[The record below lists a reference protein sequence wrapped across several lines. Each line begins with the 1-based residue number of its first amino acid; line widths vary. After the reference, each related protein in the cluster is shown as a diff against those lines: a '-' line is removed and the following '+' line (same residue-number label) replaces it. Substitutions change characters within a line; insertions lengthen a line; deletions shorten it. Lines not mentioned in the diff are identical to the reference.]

1 MSNWN
6 YSDFLHEALKQLKE
20 DFRAQ
25 NKDKEFS
32 IWLEKIVYVVST
44 EKTIT
49 LSVQST
55 FLRDQLFS
63 RGYVVLLQKKIQDL
77 LGQEIEIVF
86 QISAR
91 DSSDATTFSQQKKTE
106 ILPVTPPKKP
116 PEPKQKHPQLREEFT
131 FETFIPGEGNAFL
144 FNAALSISKDPGKNY
159 NPLLI
164 YGGVGLGKT
173 HLMQAIG
180 NAIYQNIGGKI
191 IYLSAENFTNEFT
204 TSVRTKKESEF
215 SKKFRS
221 ADVFLLDDIHFL
233 QKKLGVQEQLF
244 YTFEALYNAK
254 KHMVFICDRHISE
267 LKDMSDRLVTRFE
280 SGISANIL
288 FPNYETRIAI
298 IQKKLELLGKTL
310 PKEVIDLIASRI
322 ETNIRDLEA
331 CLKKL
336 FAFEELIQ
344 TNITLEIAQEQL
356 QDKFRNPVQEN
367 VTLENIQKVVANY
380 YNISYS
386 DIRGKKRHRSI
397 VTPRHIAIYLARK
410 FTEHSYTELGIE
422 FGGKDHTTMM
432 HSHDKI
438 ESALHHDAS
447 LNSTIQNLER
457 LIKEKKY

>member
-1 MSNWN
+1 MSNWD

-20 DFRAQ
+20 DFHDQ

-32 IWLEKIVYVVST
+32 LWLEKITYIAST

-55 FLRDQLFS
+55 FFRDQLFS
-63 RGYVVLLQKKIQDL
+63 RGYVNLLQEKIKNL
-77 LGQEIEIVF
+77 LGQKIEIVF
-86 QISAR
+86 QILAR
-91 DSSDATTFSQQKKTE
+91 DFSDTVNSSQQKRPET
-106 ILPVTPPKKP
+106 TPATLPKKP

-131 FETFIPGEGNAFL
+131 FKTFIPGESNAFP
-144 FNAALSISKDPGKNY
+144 FNAALSISNNPGKTY
-159 NPLLI
+159 NPLLL

-191 IYLSAENFTNEFT
+191 IYTSAENFTVEYT
-204 TSVRTKKESEF
+204 TSIRTKKESEF
-215 SKKFRS
+215 SKKFRTV
-221 ADVFLLDDIHFL
+221 DVLLLDDIHFL
-233 QKKLGVQEQLF
+233 QGKTGIQEQLF
-244 YTFEALYNAK
+244 YTFEALNNAK
-254 KHMVFICDRHISE
+254 KQMVFICDRHISE
-267 LKDMSDRLVTRFE
+267 LKDMNERLVTRFE

-288 FPNYETRIAI
+288 FPNYETRVAI

-310 PKEVIDLIASRI
+310 PKDVIELIGTHI

-336 FAFEELIQ
+336 FAFEELVQ

-356 QDKFRNPVQEN
+356 RDKFRNPIPEH
-367 VTLENIQKVVANY
+367 VTLETIQKVVANY

-386 DIRGKKRHRSI
+386 DIRGKKQNRSI

-410 FTEHSYTELGIE
+410 FTEYSFTEIGYE
-422 FGGKDHTTMM
+422 FGGKDHSTIM
-432 HSHDKI
+432 HANEKI
-438 ESALHHDAS
+438 EKALNHDAS
-447 LNSTIQNLER
+447 LNSTVQILER
-457 LIKEKKY
+457 MIKEQKF

>member
-1 MSNWN
+1 MSNWD

-20 DFRAQ
+20 DFHDQ

-32 IWLEKIVYVVST
+32 VWLEKITYVAST

-49 LSVQST
+49 LSVQSS
-55 FLRDQLFS
+55 FFRDQLLS
-63 RGYVVLLQKKIQDL
+63 RGYVVLLQKKIKDL
-77 LGQEIEIVF
+77 LGQEIEIGF
-86 QISAR
+86 QIPAR
-91 DSSDATTFSQQKKTE
+91 DSSDTSKFSPQKNSETAPTA
-106 ILPVTPPKKP
+106 LPKKP

-131 FETFIPGEGNAFL
+131 FETFIPGESNAFP
-144 FNAALSISKDPGKNY
+144 FNAALAISNNPGRTY
-159 NPLLI
+159 NPLLL

-191 IYLSAENFTNEFT
+191 IYSSAENFTNEY
-204 TSVRTKKESEF
+204 TSYVRTKKESEF
-215 SKKFRS
+215 SKKFRT
-221 ADVFLLDDIHFL
+221 ADVLLLDDIHFL
-233 QKKLGVQEQLF
+233 QNKFGVQEQLF
-244 YTFEALYNAK
+244 YTFEALNNAK
-254 KHMVFICDRHISE
+254 KQMVFICDRHIAE
-267 LKDMSDRLVTRFE
+267 LKDMNERLVTRFE

-288 FPNYETRIAI
+288 FPNYETRVAI

-310 PKEVIDLIASRI
+310 PKDVIELIGTHI

-336 FAFEELIQ
+336 FAFEELVQ

-356 QDKFRNPVQEN
+356 RDKFRNPIPEH
-367 VTLENIQKVVANY
+367 VTLETIQKVVANY

-386 DIRGKKRHRSI
+386 DIRGKKQNHSI
-397 VTPRHIAIYLARK
+397 VMPRHIAIYLAHK
-410 FTEHSYTELGIE
+410 FTEHSFTELGYE
-422 FGGKDHTTMM
+422 FGGKHHTTMM
-432 HSHDKI
+432 HANEKI
-438 ESALHHDAS
+438 ETALHSDAS